1 MKYIYR
7 LSIPLIICILVFA
20 ACSNDTVIEPTP
32 TQDTIIEEPAET
44 PEEIIPEVE
53 EPIIEEDAIVL
64 HSGLREDGSFDEG
77 TLFIG
82 DSLTVH
88 LVSLYLEP
96 MGYLGDAKYVSKIG
110 ASQVAYS
117 NGLKMSIYDE
127 RCLFSEEFYGKTY
140 PEAAAIMGESARA
153 IYVMLGTNISEYA
166 TKESYMA
173 MYKDLLTSCPNAT
186 VYAQTIPYTT
196 SIPYEK
202 VNEIILSAY
211 NELKAN
217 GEERIVL
224 LDSCAEIG
232 ENIIFDGVHMTD
244 AGREA
249 WYNGIVKFAN
259 ENNIA
264 Q

>member
-1 MKYIYR
+1 M
-7 LSIPLIICILVFA
+7 LS
-20 ACSNDTVIEPTP
+20 ACSDNHVEEPIQTP
-32 TQDTIIEEPAET
+32 EVIIEEPIET
-44 PEEIIPEVE
+44 PEQ
-53 EPIIEEDAIVL
+53 IIEEAEEPEIIEEGVIL

-96 MGYLGDAKYVSKIG
+96 NGYIGDAKYASKIG

-117 NGLKMSIYDE
+117 SGLKMSVYDE

-140 PEAAAIMGESARA
+140 PEAAAIMGESASA

-166 TKESYMA
+166 TKDSYIA

-196 SIPYEK
+196 SIPYYK
-202 VNEIILSAY
+202 VNEIIISAY
-211 NELKAN
+211 NELIES

-224 LDSCAEIG
+224 LDSCTEIG

-244 AGREA
+244 EGREN
-249 WYNGIVKFAN
+249 WYNGIVKFAK
-259 ENNIA
+259 ENNIG